1 MATLTTLEAAKRS
14 SLTDA
19 RIRQLLWS
27 GVVKGQKFGK
37 LWAVDVR
44 SLDAY
49 LKKERRPGRKPLVKR
64 LCIPRHHDDHVVYVS
79 HSRSEIAALDVG

>member
-1 MATLTTLEAAKRS
+1 MATLTTLEAVKRS

-49 LKKERRPGRKPLVKR
+49 LKKERRPGRKPLVKT
-64 LCIPRHHDDHVVYVS
+64 PM
-79 HSRSEIAALDVG
+79 HSAPSR